1 MNTNQLLEK
10 TKNKK
15 EIFFKNTRVHKYSI
29 KPSFSQIFL
38 LFIFCVFLNNSN
50 AQLINSM
57 SIINQGHLDSSDSKG
72 YLKLLAPQEPDLIYV
87 VVNGNY
93 KNYFKVNHG
102 DSILLPIGKLEL
114 IIACKG
120 RLDKKI
126 KVDITEGYTTI
137 YKVPKNNSSY
147 SLNSLNGSY
156 LYFQYSGNLFIYTD
170 DDSEILINAKNY
182 GKGTSIYNLPEGRYH
197 IKTIHPLSGSSE
209 AFVYLFEHR
218 LKILEMW
225 NKPRKYTAKL
235 LSIFPGFSQ
244 YYKNEK
250 IKGSLFLGVTTAAL
264 GLAYN
269 YHQSFE
275 KKNKRY
281 LDTLNKYRQANTEA
295 DALKL
300 GDEAQAKY
308 DEAKNEAE
316 NRDLFLYVASVI
328 YIVNLIDGLNEPSS
342 GYRDENASETKVK
355 VGSFLELI

>member
-1 MNTNQLLEK
+1 
-10 TKNKK
+10 
-15 EIFFKNTRVHKYSI
+15 
-29 KPSFSQIFL
+29 
-38 LFIFCVFLNNSN
+38 
-50 AQLINSM
+50 
-57 SIINQGHLDSSDSKG
+57 
-72 YLKLLAPQEPDLIYV
+72 
-87 VVNGNY
+87 
-93 KNYFKVNHG
+93 
-102 DSILLPIGKLEL
+102 
-114 IIACKG
+114 
-120 RLDKKI
+120 
-126 KVDITEGYTTI
+126 
-137 YKVPKNNSSY
+137 
-147 SLNSLNGSY
+147 
-156 LYFQYSGNLFIYTD
+156 
-170 DDSEILINAKNY
+170 
-182 GKGTSIYNLPEGRYH
+182 
-197 IKTIHPLSGSSE
+197 
-209 AFVYLFEHR
+209 
-218 LKILEMW
+218 MW

-355 VGSFLELI
+355 VGSFFRTNMIGVNVVMNF